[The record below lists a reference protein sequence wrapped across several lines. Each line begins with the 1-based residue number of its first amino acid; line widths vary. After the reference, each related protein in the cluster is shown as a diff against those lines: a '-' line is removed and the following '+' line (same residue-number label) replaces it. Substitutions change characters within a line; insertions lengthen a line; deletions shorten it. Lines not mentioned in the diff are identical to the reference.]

1 MGNLLPFFHSPL
13 IRISLSVWSSDLWP
27 VVLCPTPLEQR
38 PGGEMSPHRSP
49 PPLPHTSTCRDQHDS
64 VQNLW
69 PRDKVPPIKP
79 RDNYRLRIHKLL
91 WGILISIDVSN
102 FKFLLWIMTVVSG
115 FKLSIGNIHV
125 YVGDMYLSILFV
137 KKDQWKSKLSIPWH
151 LKLTVRMF
159 LANYQTNE
167 VIGQKNLL
175 MITIYI
181 SST

>member
-64 VQNLW
+64 VQILW

-91 WGILISIDVSN
+91 WVILISIDVSN
-102 FKFLLWIMTVVSG
+102 FKFFVMNYDCRLWFQTLNREHTCVCG
-115 FKLSIGNIHV
+115 R
-125 YVGDMYLSILFV
+125 YVFVNLICEKRPNESRSFLFL
-137 KKDQWKSKLSIPWH
+137 DTLNWQ
-151 LKLTVRMF
+151 
-159 LANYQTNE
+159 
-167 VIGQKNLL
+167 
-175 MITIYI
+175 
-181 SST
+181 